1 MLNSLSKCYLHE
13 IDKKDDDDKNSN
25 NDADNQTCNLFSY
38 KTIAWLLLI
47 HTWTIGPFESNGG
60 NRHKLNASNT
70 Y

>member
-1 MLNSLSKCYLHE
+1 MLNSISKCYLHE

-47 HTWTIGPFESNGG
+47 HT
-60 NRHKLNASNT
+60 
-70 Y
+70 